1 MLIVLHICS
10 LLILYA
16 SGYTNLGN
24 NDTIISN
31 NQSRDIYYMTSLGK
45 FDF

>member
-10 LLILYA
+10 LLISFA

-31 NQSRDIYYMTSLGK
+31 NQSRDIFYMTYLGK